1 MSVLWKYRRV
11 IDGYSS
17 YRPIKTKQGNW
28 WKELLQIFCSAILVG
43 ACSATLMCSG
53 GKFDMQPCVSYTSS
67 IPQQYQRC
75 CCGNLSAQM
84 RTWLCTTKSEKSATL
99 FWFDSDERCVLRV
112 GVGKR
117 TIAKTLKCGSP
128 NNFREWLQYHAWS
141 RSEKQFGRDKLN
153 KIGLIPHCSSNT
165 RSKMVLQ
172 LIQKQ
177 PLQVV
182 CSGCWFVRP
191 FFFVADFLFSNWTLP
206 WRTNLYNVGDICIK

>member
-1 MSVLWKYRRV
+1 MKRIVANFLQCNSCRYLLCNVDVHWWNVRYATVRQLHKFYPSTISKGVVAVTCRHRWGLDCVRRKV
-11 IDGYSS
+11 KS
-17 YRPIKTKQGNW
+17 
-28 WKELLQIFCSAILVG
+28 
-43 ACSATLMCSG
+43 
-53 GKFDMQPCVSYTSS
+53 
-67 IPQQYQRC
+67 QQRFLIWC
-75 CCGNLSAQM
+75 
-84 RTWLCTTKSEKSATL
+84 RWT
-99 FWFDSDERCVLRV
+99 ERCVLRV

>member
-1 MSVLWKYRRV
+1 MQRWCALVECSICNRASVTQIL
-11 IDGYSS
+11 SLNN
-17 YRPIKTKQGNW
+17 IK
-28 WKELLQIFCSAILVG
+28 
-43 ACSATLMCSG
+43 
-53 GKFDMQPCVSYTSS
+53 
-67 IPQQYQRC
+67 RC
-75 CCGNLSAQM
+75 CCSNLSAQM

-153 KIGLIPHCSSNT
+153 KIGLIPHCSNNT

-191 FFFVADFLFSNWTLP
+191 LFFVTDFLFSNRTLP
-206 WRTNLYNVGDICIK
+206 WRTNLYNVGNVGIK